1 MELTRWE
8 KLPKEGPKEKQLE
21 NCQLV
26 TSPSFYTS
34 KNWGAFF
41 GVSRVG
47 WVARSEPDSVLVF
60 QTEFE
65 HSLFLWSKATLPEKT
80 M

>member
-34 KNWGAFF
+34 KN
-41 GVSRVG
+41 
-47 WVARSEPDSVLVF
+47 
-60 QTEFE
+60 
-65 HSLFLWSKATLPEKT
+65 
-80 M
+80 